1 MCVVTASEKMKL
13 TIQSQETYVYTAG
26 RDIDHNLPSVM
37 FIHGA
42 ANDHSVWALQ
52 SRYFA
57 YHGWNALAVDLPG
70 HGASKG
76 APHAAV
82 GAMADWI
89 FAFLTELNIDKV
101 AIVGHS
107 MGSLAALETASR
119 YPQKISKLVMV
130 GTAVP
135 MAVSDLLLNAA
146 LANEHAAFDMV
157 NIWGHTPAAQIGSNP
172 LPGVWMSG
180 DFLRLLEKSKR
191 DVLGNDLK
199 ACNDYKDGIAAAAKV
214 ACPSLLLLGKQDLM
228 TMPKMTKELRS
239 TMPNCNVV
247 VLERSGHIPMS
258 EDPHGSLDA
267 LKSFLNS

>member
-1 MCVVTASEKMKL
+1 MKL
-13 TIQSQETYVYTAG
+13 IVQSSESFVYTAG
-26 RDIDHNLPSVM
+26 RDIDRNLPSVI
-37 FIHGA
+37 FVHGA

-57 YHGWNALAVDLPG
+57 HHGWNALAVDLPG

-76 APHAAV
+76 APIKDV
-82 GAMADWI
+82 GAMADWV
-89 FAFLTELNIDKV
+89 AALIDALKLERA

-146 LANEHAAFDMV
+146 IGNDHAAFDMV
-157 NIWGHTPAAQIGSNP
+157 NIWGHTANAQIGSNP
-172 LPGVWMSG
+172 LPGVWMAG

-199 ACNDYKDGIAAAAKV
+199 ACNDYKDGIAAATKV
-214 ACPSLLLLGKQDLM
+214 TCPALLLLGKQDMM
-228 TMPKMTKELRS
+228 TSPKMTKEVTNTLKDCR
-239 TMPNCNVV
+239 VV
-247 VLERSGHIPMS
+247 VLDRAGHIPMA
-258 EDPHGSLDA
+258 EEPDATLDA
-267 LKSFLNS
+267 LKHFLN

>member
-1 MCVVTASEKMKL
+1 MKL
-13 TIQSQETYVYTAG
+13 SVQSHETFVYTAG
-26 RDIDHNLPSVM
+26 RDIDRNLPSVL

-76 APHAAV
+76 KPHAAV

-89 FAFLTELNIDKV
+89 SLLLDELKIER
-101 AIVGHS
+101 AATVGHS
-107 MGSLAALETASR
+107 MGSLAALETAAR

-135 MAVSDLLLNAA
+135 MAVSDTLLNAA
-146 LANEHAAFDMV
+146 LANEHSAFDMV
-157 NIWGHTPAAQIGSNP
+157 NIWGHTSAAQIGSNP
-172 LPGVWMSG
+172 LPGVWMAG
-180 DFLRLLEKSKR
+180 DFLRLLEKSKA

-199 ACNDYKDGIAAAAKV
+199 ACNDYKDGITAAAKV
-214 ACPSLLLLGKQDLM
+214 SCPAMLLLGKNDMM
-228 TMPKMTKELRS
+228 TSPKMTKELTAALKDCR
-239 TMPNCNVV
+239 VI
-247 VLERSGHIPMS
+247 VLERSGHVPMA
-258 EDPHGSLDA
+258 EEPDATLDA
-267 LKSFLNS
+267 LKLFLN

>member
-1 MCVVTASEKMKL
+1 MK
-13 TIQSQETYVYTAG
+13 INVNSQETFVYTAG
-26 RDIDHNLPSVM
+26 RDLDRTLPSVI

-57 YHGWNALAVDLPG
+57 YHGWNALALDLPG

-76 APHAAV
+76 TPHAAV

-89 FAFLTELNIDKV
+89 SALLDELTIERV
-101 AIVGHS
+101 ALVGHS
-107 MGSLAALETASR
+107 MGSLVALETAAR

-135 MAVSDLLLNAA
+135 MAVSDTLLNAA

-157 NIWGHTPAAQIGSNP
+157 NIWGHTAAAQIGSNP
-172 LPGVWMSG
+172 LPGVWMAG
-180 DFLRLLEKSKR
+180 DFLRLLEKSKP

-199 ACNDYKDGIAAAAKV
+199 ACNDYRDGIAAAANV
-214 ACPSLLLLGKQDLM
+214 TCPVLLLLGKNDMM
-228 TMPKMTKELRS
+228 TAPKMTQELTATLKDSR
-239 TMPNCNVV
+239 VV
-247 VLERSGHIPMS
+247 VLERAGHSPMA
-258 EDPHGSLDA
+258 EEPDVTLDA
-267 LKSFLNS
+267 LKKFLS

>member
-1 MCVVTASEKMKL
+1 MKL
-13 TIQSQETYVYTAG
+13 IVQSLETYAYTAG
-26 RDIDHNLPSVM
+26 RDIDRNLPSVI

-76 APHAAV
+76 TPLAAV

-89 FAFLTELNIDKV
+89 SELIDALKLETV

-107 MGSLAALETASR
+107 MGSLAALETAGR
-119 YPQKISKLVMV
+119 YPEKISKLVMV

-135 MAVSDLLLNAA
+135 MAVSDTLLNAA
-146 LANEHAAFDMV
+146 IGNEHAALDMV
-157 NIWGHTPAAQIGSNP
+157 NIWGHTSAAQIGSNP
-172 LPGVWMSG
+172 LPGVWMAG
-180 DFLRLLEKSKR
+180 DFLRLLEKSKP
-191 DVLGNDLK
+191 DVLGIDLK

-214 ACPSLLLLGKQDLM
+214 ICRTLLLLGKQDMM
-228 TMPKMTKELRS
+228 TSPKMTKELTS
-239 TMPNCNVV
+239 TLKDCRVV
-247 VLERSGHIPMS
+247 VLDRAGHVPMA
-258 EDPHGSLDA
+258 EEPDATLDA
-267 LKSFLNS
+267 LKLFLNGLT

>member
-1 MCVVTASEKMKL
+1 MK
-13 TIQSQETYVYTAG
+13 INVNSQETFVYTAG
-26 RDIDHNLPSVM
+26 RDLDRTLPSVI

-57 YHGWNALAVDLPG
+57 YHGWNALALDLPG

-76 APHAAV
+76 TPHAAV

-89 FAFLTELNIDKV
+89 SALLDELTIERV
-101 AIVGHS
+101 ALVGHS
-107 MGSLAALETASR
+107 MGSLVALETAAR

-135 MAVSDLLLNAA
+135 MAVSDTLLNAA

-157 NIWGHTPAAQIGSNP
+157 NIWGHTAAAQIGSNP
-172 LPGVWMSG
+172 LPGVWMAG
-180 DFLRLLEKSKR
+180 DFLRLLEKSKP

-199 ACNDYKDGIAAAAKV
+199 ACNDYHDGIAAAANV
-214 ACPSLLLLGKQDLM
+214 TCPVLLLLGKNDMM
-228 TMPKMTKELRS
+228 TSPKMTQELTATLKDSR
-239 TMPNCNVV
+239 VV
-247 VLERSGHIPMS
+247 VLERAGHSPMA
-258 EDPHGSLDA
+258 EEPDGTLDA
-267 LKSFLNS
+267 LKKFLS

>member
-1 MCVVTASEKMKL
+1 MLPYRQKMKL
-13 TIQSQETYVYTAG
+13 TIQSHETYIYTAG
-26 RDIDHNLPSVM
+26 RDIDRNLPSVM

-76 APHAAV
+76 TPHATV

-89 FAFLTELNIDKV
+89 SALLDELKLER
-101 AIVGHS
+101 AALVGHS
-107 MGSLAALETASR
+107 MGSLTALETTAR

-135 MAVSDLLLNAA
+135 MAVSDTLLNAA
-146 LANEHAAFDMV
+146 VANDHDAFDMV
-157 NIWGHTPAAQIGSNP
+157 NIWGHTSAAQIGSNP
-172 LPGVWMSG
+172 LPGVWMAG
-180 DFLRLLEKSKR
+180 DFLRLLEKSKP

-199 ACNDYKDGIAAAAKV
+199 ACSDYKDGIVAAAKV
-214 ACPSLLLLGKQDLM
+214 SCPTMLLLGKQDMM
-228 TMPKMTKELRS
+228 TSPKMTKELTATLKECR
-239 TMPNCNVV
+239 VV
-247 VLERSGHIPMS
+247 VLDRAGHVPMA
-258 EDPHGSLDA
+258 EEPDATLDA
-267 LKSFLNS
+267 LNVFLNG

>member
-1 MCVVTASEKMKL
+1 MKITVNSE
-13 TIQSQETYVYTAG
+13 ETFIYTAG
-26 RDIDHNLPSVM
+26 RDIDRDLPSVL

-76 APHAAV
+76 TPHAAV
-82 GAMADWI
+82 GAMADWLAALLDDLKI
-89 FAFLTELNIDKV
+89 ERAAL
-101 AIVGHS
+101 VGHS

-135 MAVSDLLLNAA
+135 MAVSDTLLNAA
-146 LANEHAAFDMV
+146 IGNEHTAFDMV
-157 NIWGHTPAAQIGSNP
+157 NIWGHTANAQIGSNP
-172 LPGVWMSG
+172 LPGVWMAG

-214 ACPSLLLLGKQDLM
+214 TCPALLLLGKQDMM
-228 TMPKMTKELRS
+228 TSPKMTKEVTNTLKDCR
-239 TMPNCNVV
+239 VV
-247 VLERSGHIPMS
+247 VLDKAGHIPMA
-258 EDPHGSLDA
+258 EEPDATLDA
-267 LKSFLNS
+267 LKQFLN

>member
-1 MCVVTASEKMKL
+1 MKL
-13 TIQSQETYVYTAG
+13 TVRSEEAYIYTAG
-26 RDIDHNLPSVM
+26 RDIDRGLPSVM

-76 APHAAV
+76 PPIKAV

-89 FAFLTELNIDKV
+89 SELFDALKLERV

-107 MGSLAALETASR
+107 MGSLVSLETAAR
-119 YPQKISKLVMV
+119 YPKKISKLVMV

-146 LANEHAAFDMV
+146 IDNDHAAFDMV
-157 NIWGHTPAAQIGSNP
+157 NIWAHTAAAQIGSNP
-172 LPGVWMSG
+172 LPGVWMAG
-180 DFLRLLEKSKR
+180 DALRLMEKSNR
-191 DVLGNDLK
+191 DVLGIDLK
-199 ACNDYKDGIAAAAKV
+199 ACNDYNDGIVAAAKV
-214 ACPSLLLLGKQDLM
+214 ACPTLLLLGKQDMM
-228 TMPKMTKELRS
+228 TSPKMTKELAATLQDSR
-239 TMPNCNVV
+239 VV
-247 VLERSGHIPMS
+247 ILEHSGHVPMA
-258 EDPHGSLDA
+258 EEPAATLDA
-267 LKSFLNS
+267 LKNFLN

>member
-1 MCVVTASEKMKL
+1 MKL
-13 TIQSQETYVYTAG
+13 TVQSHETYVYTAG
-26 RDIDHNLPSVM
+26 RDIDRNLPSVM

-89 FAFLTELNIDKV
+89 TVLIDELKLERV

-107 MGSLAALETASR
+107 MGSLAALETAAR
-119 YPQKISKLVMV
+119 YPQKVSKLVMI

-146 LANEHAAFDMV
+146 LDNQHVAFDMV

-172 LPGVWMSG
+172 LPGVWMAG

-199 ACNDYKDGIAAAAKV
+199 ACNDYKDGIAVAAKV
-214 ACPSLLLLGKQDLM
+214 TCPTLLLLGKQDLM
-228 TMPKMTKELRS
+228 TAPKMTKEITARLKDNR
-239 TMPNCNVV
+239 VV
-247 VLERSGHIPMS
+247 ILERAGHIPMA
-258 EDPHGSLDA
+258 EEPDATLDA
-267 LKSFLNS
+267 LKNFLN

>member
-1 MCVVTASEKMKL
+1 MK
-13 TIQSQETYVYTAG
+13 INVNSQETFVYTAG
-26 RDIDHNLPSVM
+26 RDLDRTLPSVI

-57 YHGWNALAVDLPG
+57 YHGWNALALDLPG

-76 APHAAV
+76 TPHAAV

-89 FAFLTELNIDKV
+89 SALLDELTIERV
-101 AIVGHS
+101 ALVGHS
-107 MGSLAALETASR
+107 MGSLVALETAAR

-135 MAVSDLLLNAA
+135 MAVSDTLLNAA
-146 LANEHAAFDMV
+146 RANEHAAFDMV
-157 NIWGHTPAAQIGSNP
+157 NIWGHTAAAQIGSNP

-180 DFLRLLEKSKR
+180 DFLRLLEKSKP

-199 ACNDYKDGIAAAAKV
+199 ACNDYRDGIAAAANV
-214 ACPSLLLLGKQDLM
+214 TCPVLLLLGKNDMM
-228 TMPKMTKELRS
+228 TAPKMTQELTATLKDSR
-239 TMPNCNVV
+239 VV
-247 VLERSGHIPMS
+247 VLERAGHSPMA
-258 EDPHGSLDA
+258 EEPDETLDA
-267 LKSFLNS
+267 LKKFLS